1 MSRTS
6 DKTSLPNTFY
16 QLFAANPSL
25 LIGMAFDV
33 GMVLGRRTGAT
44 VTGKKVRSQV
54 SNLAERIVELAP
66 DSVANLVP
74 DILPWKPRARRKSS
88 GGKTRTAG

>member
-6 DKTSLPNTFY
+6 DKTSLSHSFY
-16 QLFAANPSL
+16 QLFATNPSL

-74 DILPWKPRARRKSS
+74 DILPSKPRARRKSP

>member
-6 DKTSLPNTFY
+6 DKTSLSNTFY

-44 VTGKKVRSQV
+44 ATGKKVRSQV
-54 SNLAERIVELAP
+54 SNIAERIVELAP

-74 DILPWKPRARRKSS
+74 DILPSKPRTTRRKST
-88 GGKTRTAG
+88 GKTRSDG